1 MRIIITTHRNT
12 TPNAQVS
19 EALSRLRRNRVMQIS
34 VVTGIGVALAL
45 FVARNITFTIFSTAL
60 LALVVTYFL
69 AYKHQ
74 LSASIY
80 LLITTLSLM
89 LFALAITGAGIFDLA
104 ALGFPGLLVFA
115 ATLGGGRLFSVT
127 LALTMAQSLLLSGLA
142 IEGYITPHVPS
153 LRWVHLMFITIIFSV
168 TGFSVYVLVKD
179 IKKLMLSLQIEN
191 QKVEESH
198 AHIQHLAHHDPLT
211 NLPNRLFGEQ
221 LFATMLENCRN
232 NGKNVAVFFL
242 DLDNFKPVNDAMGHA
257 AGDKLLQMVS
267 DKLQASLL
275 PEHHLVRF
283 GGDEFIILAP
293 CEQDSGSVTT
303 LAKTIMHACD
313 AEFDILQTQVAI
325 TASLGVA
332 VAPLHGDDFKQL
344 CRKAD
349 VAMYHSKQN
358 GRNTFHIY
366 ETHLDSEGED
376 RFLLLQMLRTATQT
390 SQFEMYYQPI
400 VNLSNGSTPA
410 LEALIR
416 WPQDDGSFITPDTF
430 IPVAEASGLII
441 EIGQWVINEVCLFG
455 AQMQKLGY
463 KDLRIA
469 INISAVQFRDNTL
482 INIVT
487 SALKQHSIPA
497 SMLELELTE
506 SLFIND
512 KDGIAQQINELRAL
526 GIAIAIDDF
535 GTGYSNLNYLRSFNA
550 TTLKIDRSF
559 IGALGK
565 DKYDKPLIA
574 AIVNMAKSLGL
585 KTVAEGIE
593 DEAALAT
600 LMELGCEFGQGYY
613 WSKPLPARSAH
624 QLLKS

>member
-1 MRIIITTHRNT
+1 
-12 TPNAQVS
+12 
-19 EALSRLRRNRVMQIS
+19 MQIS
-34 VVTGIGVALAL
+34 AVTGIGVALAL
-45 FVARNITFTIFSTAL
+45 LVSRNVTFTIFSTAL
-60 LALVVTYFL
+60 VALCITYFL
-69 AYKHQ
+69 AYKRK
-74 LSASIY
+74 LSAAIY
-80 LLITTLSLM
+80 LLISTLSLM
-89 LFALAITGAGIFDLA
+89 LFALALTGAGIFDLA

-115 ATLGGGRLFSVT
+115 ATLGGGRLFSIT
-127 LALTMAQSLLLSGLA
+127 LALTMVQALLLSGLA
-142 IEGYITPHVPS
+142 IEGFITPHVPS
-153 LRWVHLMFITIIFSV
+153 LRWVHVMFIIIIFSV

-211 NLPNRLFGEQ
+211 NLPNRLYGEQ
-221 LFATMLENCRN
+221 LFTSMFMKRN
-232 NGKNVAVFFL
+232 PDDKNIAVFFL
-242 DLDNFKPVNDAMGHA
+242 DLDNFKPVNDALGHS
-257 AGDKLLQMVS
+257 AGDTLLKMVS
-267 DKLQASLL
+267 EKLQTSL
-275 PEHHLVRF
+275 PHGEHLIRF
-283 GGDEFIILAP
+283 GGDEFIVLAP
-293 CEQDSGSVTT
+293 CARDEESVKT
-303 LAKTIMHACD
+303 LAKTIMQACE
-313 AEFDILQTQVAI
+313 AEFDILESKVSI
-325 TASLGVA
+325 TTSLGVA
-332 VAPLHGDDFKQL
+332 IAPLHGTDFKQL

-349 VAMYHSKQN
+349 VAMYHSKQH

-366 ETHLDSEGED
+366 EASLDNDGEE
-376 RFLLLQMLRTATQT
+376 RFSLLQMLRTATQT

-400 VNLSNGSTPA
+400 VNLNDGSTPA

-416 WPQDDGSFITPDTF
+416 WPQDDGSFIPPDGF
-430 IPVAEASGLII
+430 IPIAESSGLIV
-441 EIGQWVINEVCLFG
+441 EIGQWVIDEVCRFG
-455 AQMQKLGY
+455 AQMQKKGY
-463 KDLRIA
+463 KNLRIA
-469 INISAVQFRDNTL
+469 INISAVQFRDNSL
-482 INIVT
+482 VT
-487 SALKQHSIPA
+487 VVNNALKHHDVPA

-512 KDGIAQQINELRAL
+512 KDGIAQQINQLREL

-613 WSKPLPARSAH
+613 WSKPVPSHSAH
-624 QLLKS
+624 QLLKIS

>member
-1 MRIIITTHRNT
+1 
-12 TPNAQVS
+12 
-19 EALSRLRRNRVMQIS
+19 MQIS
-34 VVTGIGVALAL
+34 AVTGFGVALAL
-45 FVARNITFTIFSTAL
+45 LVARDVTFTIFSTAL
-60 LALVVTYFL
+60 IALCVTYLL
-69 AYKHQ
+69 AYKRK
-74 LSASIY
+74 LTSAIY
-80 LLITTLSLM
+80 LLISTLSLM
-89 LFALAITGAGIFDLA
+89 LFALALTGAGIFDLA

-115 ATLGGGRLFSVT
+115 ATLGGGRLFSIT
-127 LALTMAQSLLLSGLA
+127 LALTMIQAFLLSGLA
-142 IEGYITPHVPS
+142 IEGLIIPHVPS
-153 LRWVHLMFITIIFSV
+153 LRWVHVMFITIIFSV

-211 NLPNRLFGEQ
+211 NLPNRLYGEQ
-221 LFATMLENCRN
+221 LFASMFMLCNQNE
-232 NGKNVAVFFL
+232 KNVAVFFL
-242 DLDNFKPVNDAMGHA
+242 DLDNFKPVNDALGHS
-257 AGDKLLQMVS
+257 AGDTLLKMVS
-267 DKLQASLL
+267 EKLQTSLL
-275 PEHHLVRF
+275 HEHHLIRF

-293 CEQDSGSVTT
+293 CEKDIESVKS
-303 LAKTIMHACD
+303 LAKTIMQACE
-313 AEFDILQTQVAI
+313 AEFDILDTKIAI

-332 VAPLHGDDFKQL
+332 IAPLHGDDFKQL

-349 VAMYHSKQN
+349 VAMYHSKQH

-366 ETHLDSEGED
+366 EARLDSEGED
-376 RFLLLQMLRTATQT
+376 RFSLLQMLRSAVQT

-400 VNLSNGSTPA
+400 VNLNDGSTPA

-416 WPQDDGSFITPDTF
+416 WPQDDGSFIPPDSF
-430 IPVAEASGLII
+430 IPIAESSGLIV
-441 EIGQWVINEVCLFG
+441 EIGQWVINEVCKFG
-455 AQMQKLGY
+455 AQMQKNGY
-463 KDLRIA
+463 TNLRIA
-469 INISAVQFRDNTL
+469 INISAVQFRDNSL
-482 INIVT
+482 VAVVT
-487 SALKQHSIPA
+487 NALKRHDIPA

-512 KDGIAQQINELRAL
+512 KDGIAQQINQLREL

-613 WSKPLPARSAH
+613 WSKPVPSRSAH

>member
-1 MRIIITTHRNT
+1 
-12 TPNAQVS
+12 
-19 EALSRLRRNRVMQIS
+19 MQIS
-34 VVTGIGVALAL
+34 AVTGFGVALAL
-45 FVARNITFTIFSTAL
+45 LVARDVTFTIFSTAL
-60 LALVVTYFL
+60 IALCVTYLL
-69 AYKHQ
+69 AYKRK
-74 LSASIY
+74 LSAAIY
-80 LLITTLSLM
+80 LLISTLSLM
-89 LFALAITGAGIFDLA
+89 LFALALTGAGIFDLA

-115 ATLGGGRLFSVT
+115 ATLGGGRLFSIT
-127 LALTMAQSLLLSGLA
+127 LALTMIQAFLLSGLA
-142 IEGYITPHVPS
+142 IEGLIIPHVPS
-153 LRWVHLMFITIIFSV
+153 LRWVHVMFITIIFSV

-211 NLPNRLFGEQ
+211 NLPNRLYGEQ
-221 LFATMLENCRN
+221 LFASMFMLCNQNE
-232 NGKNVAVFFL
+232 KNVAVFFL
-242 DLDNFKPVNDAMGHA
+242 DLDNFKPVNDALGHS
-257 AGDKLLQMVS
+257 AGDTLLKMVS
-267 DKLQASLL
+267 EKLQTSLL
-275 PEHHLVRF
+275 HEHHLIRF

-293 CEQDSGSVTT
+293 CEKDIESVKS
-303 LAKTIMHACD
+303 LAKTIMQACE
-313 AEFDILQTQVAI
+313 AEFDILDTKIAI

-332 VAPLHGDDFKQL
+332 IAPLHGDDFKQL

-349 VAMYHSKQN
+349 VAMYHSKQH

-366 ETHLDSEGED
+366 EARLDSEGED
-376 RFLLLQMLRTATQT
+376 RFSLLQMLRSAVQT

-400 VNLSNGSTPA
+400 VNLNDGSTPA

-416 WPQDDGSFITPDTF
+416 WPQDDGSFIPPDSF
-430 IPVAEASGLII
+430 IPIAESSGLIV
-441 EIGQWVINEVCLFG
+441 EIGQWVINEVCKFG
-455 AQMQKLGY
+455 AQMQKNGY
-463 KDLRIA
+463 TNLRIA
-469 INISAVQFRDNTL
+469 INISAVQFRDNSL
-482 INIVT
+482 VAVVT
-487 SALKQHSIPA
+487 NALKRHGIPA

-512 KDGIAQQINELRAL
+512 KDGIAQQINQLREL

-613 WSKPLPARSAH
+613 WSKPVPSRSAH

>member
-1 MRIIITTHRNT
+1 
-12 TPNAQVS
+12 
-19 EALSRLRRNRVMQIS
+19 MQIS
-34 VVTGIGVALAL
+34 AVTVFGVALAL
-45 FVARNITFTIFSTAL
+45 LVARDVTFTIFSTAL
-60 LALVVTYFL
+60 IALCVTYLL
-69 AYKHQ
+69 AYKRK
-74 LSASIY
+74 LSAAIY
-80 LLITTLSLM
+80 LLISTLSLM
-89 LFALAITGAGIFDLA
+89 LFALALTGAGIFDLA

-115 ATLGGGRLFSVT
+115 ATLGGGRLFSIT
-127 LALTMAQSLLLSGLA
+127 LALTMIQAFLLSGLA
-142 IEGYITPHVPS
+142 IEGLIIPHVPS
-153 LRWVHLMFITIIFSV
+153 LRWVHVMFITIIFSV

-211 NLPNRLFGEQ
+211 NLPNRLYGEQ
-221 LFATMLENCRN
+221 LFASMFMLCNQNE
-232 NGKNVAVFFL
+232 KNVAVFFL
-242 DLDNFKPVNDAMGHA
+242 DLDNFKPVNDALGHS
-257 AGDKLLQMVS
+257 AGDTLLKMVS
-267 DKLQASLL
+267 EKLQTSLL
-275 PEHHLVRF
+275 HEHHLIRF

-293 CEQDSGSVTT
+293 CEKDIESVKS
-303 LAKTIMHACD
+303 LAKTIMQACE
-313 AEFDILQTQVAI
+313 AEFDILDTKIAI

-332 VAPLHGDDFKQL
+332 IAPLHGDDFKQL

-349 VAMYHSKQN
+349 VAMYHSKQH

-366 ETHLDSEGED
+366 EARLDSEGED
-376 RFLLLQMLRTATQT
+376 RFSLLQMLRSAVQT

-400 VNLSNGSTPA
+400 VNLNDGSTPA

-416 WPQDDGSFITPDTF
+416 WPQDDGSFIPPDSF
-430 IPVAEASGLII
+430 IPIAESSGLIV
-441 EIGQWVINEVCLFG
+441 EIGQWVINEVCKFG
-455 AQMQKLGY
+455 AQMQKNGY
-463 KDLRIA
+463 TNLRIA
-469 INISAVQFRDNTL
+469 INISAVQFRDNSL
-482 INIVT
+482 VAVVT
-487 SALKQHSIPA
+487 NALKRHDIPA

-512 KDGIAQQINELRAL
+512 KDGIAQQINQLREL

-613 WSKPLPARSAH
+613 WSKPVPSRSAH

>member
-1 MRIIITTHRNT
+1 
-12 TPNAQVS
+12 
-19 EALSRLRRNRVMQIS
+19 MQIS
-34 VVTGIGVALAL
+34 AVTGIGVALAL
-45 FVARNITFTIFSTAL
+45 LVSRNVTFTIFSA
-60 LALVVTYFL
+60 ALVALCITYFL
-69 AYKHQ
+69 AYKRK
-74 LSASIY
+74 LSAAIY
-80 LLITTLSLM
+80 LLISTLSLM
-89 LFALAITGAGIFDLA
+89 LFALAVTGAGIFDLA

-115 ATLGGGRLFSVT
+115 ATLGGGRLFSIT
-127 LALTMAQSLLLSGLA
+127 LALTMVQALLLSGLA
-142 IEGYITPHVPS
+142 IEGFITPHVPS
-153 LRWVHLMFITIIFSV
+153 LRWVHVMFIIIIFSV

-211 NLPNRLFGEQ
+211 NLPNRLYGEQ
-221 LFATMLENCRN
+221 LFASMFMKSNPDD
-232 NGKNVAVFFL
+232 KNIAVFFL
-242 DLDNFKPVNDAMGHA
+242 DLDNFKPVNDALGHS
-257 AGDKLLQMVS
+257 AGDTLLKMVS
-267 DKLQASLL
+267 EKLQTSL
-275 PEHHLVRF
+275 PHGEHLIRF
-283 GGDEFIILAP
+283 GGDEFIVLAP
-293 CEQDSGSVTT
+293 CARDEESVKT
-303 LAKTIMHACD
+303 LAKTIMQACE
-313 AEFDILQTQVAI
+313 AEFDILESKVSI
-325 TASLGVA
+325 TTSLGVA
-332 VAPLHGDDFKQL
+332 IAPLHGTDFKQL

-349 VAMYHSKQN
+349 VAMYHSKQH

-366 ETHLDSEGED
+366 EASLDNDGEE
-376 RFLLLQMLRTATQT
+376 RFSLLQMLRTATQT

-400 VNLSNGSTPA
+400 VNLNDGSTPA

-416 WPQDDGSFITPDTF
+416 WPQGDGSFIPPDGF
-430 IPVAEASGLII
+430 IPIAESSGLIV
-441 EIGQWVINEVCLFG
+441 EIGQWVIDEVCRFG
-455 AQMQKLGY
+455 AQMQKKGY
-463 KDLRIA
+463 KNLRIA
-469 INISAVQFRDNTL
+469 INISAVQFRDNSL
-482 INIVT
+482 VT
-487 SALKQHSIPA
+487 VVNNALKHHGVPA

-512 KDGIAQQINELRAL
+512 KDGIAQQINQLREL

-613 WSKPLPARSAH
+613 WSKPVPSHSAH
-624 QLLKS
+624 QLLKIS

>member
-1 MRIIITTHRNT
+1 
-12 TPNAQVS
+12 
-19 EALSRLRRNRVMQIS
+19 MQIS
-34 VVTGIGVALAL
+34 AVTGIGVALAL
-45 FVARNITFTIFSTAL
+45 LVSRNVTFTIFSA
-60 LALVVTYFL
+60 ALVALCITYFL
-69 AYKHQ
+69 AYKRK
-74 LSASIY
+74 LSAAIY
-80 LLITTLSLM
+80 LLISTLSLM
-89 LFALAITGAGIFDLA
+89 LFALALTGAGIFDLA

-115 ATLGGGRLFSVT
+115 ATLGGGRLFSIT
-127 LALTMAQSLLLSGLA
+127 LALTMVQALLLSGLA
-142 IEGYITPHVPS
+142 IEGFITPHVPS
-153 LRWVHLMFITIIFSV
+153 LRWVHVMFIIIIFSV

-211 NLPNRLFGEQ
+211 NLPNRLYGEQ
-221 LFATMLENCRN
+221 LFASMFMKRN
-232 NGKNVAVFFL
+232 PDDKNIAVFFL
-242 DLDNFKPVNDAMGHA
+242 DLDNFKPVNDALGHS
-257 AGDKLLQMVS
+257 AGDTLLKMVS
-267 DKLQASLL
+267 EKLQTSL
-275 PEHHLVRF
+275 PHGEHLIRF
-283 GGDEFIILAP
+283 GGDEFIVLAP
-293 CEQDSGSVTT
+293 CARDEESVKT
-303 LAKTIMHACD
+303 LAKTIMQACE
-313 AEFDILQTQVAI
+313 AEFDILESKVSI
-325 TASLGVA
+325 TTSLGVA
-332 VAPLHGDDFKQL
+332 IAPLHGTDFKQL

-349 VAMYHSKQN
+349 VAMYHSKQH

-366 ETHLDSEGED
+366 EASLDNDGEE
-376 RFLLLQMLRTATQT
+376 RFSLLQMLRTATQT

-400 VNLSNGSTPA
+400 VNLNDGSTPA

-416 WPQDDGSFITPDTF
+416 WPQDDGSFIPPDGF
-430 IPVAEASGLII
+430 IPIAESSGLIV
-441 EIGQWVINEVCLFG
+441 EIGQWVIDEVCRFG
-455 AQMQKLGY
+455 AQMQKKGY
-463 KDLRIA
+463 KNLRIA
-469 INISAVQFRDNTL
+469 INISAVQFRDNSL
-482 INIVT
+482 VT
-487 SALKQHSIPA
+487 VVNNALKHHGVPA

-512 KDGIAQQINELRAL
+512 KDGIAQQINQLREL

-613 WSKPLPARSAH
+613 WSKPVPSHSAH
-624 QLLKS
+624 QLLKIS

>member
-1 MRIIITTHRNT
+1 
-12 TPNAQVS
+12 
-19 EALSRLRRNRVMQIS
+19 MQIS
-34 VVTGIGVALAL
+34 AVTGFGVALAL
-45 FVARNITFTIFSTAL
+45 LVARDVTFTIFSTAL
-60 LALVVTYFL
+60 IALCVTYLL
-69 AYKHQ
+69 AYKRK
-74 LSASIY
+74 LSAAIY
-80 LLITTLSLM
+80 LLISTLSLM
-89 LFALAITGAGIFDLA
+89 LFALALTGAGIFDLA

-115 ATLGGGRLFSVT
+115 ATLGGGRLFSIT
-127 LALTMAQSLLLSGLA
+127 LALTMIQAFLLSGLA
-142 IEGYITPHVPS
+142 IEGLIIPHVPS
-153 LRWVHLMFITIIFSV
+153 LRWVHVMFITIIFSV

-211 NLPNRLFGEQ
+211 NLPNRLYGEQ
-221 LFATMLENCRN
+221 LFASMFMLCNQNE
-232 NGKNVAVFFL
+232 KNVAVFFL
-242 DLDNFKPVNDAMGHA
+242 DLDNFKPVNDALGHS
-257 AGDKLLQMVS
+257 AGDTLLKMVS
-267 DKLQASLL
+267 EKLQTSLL
-275 PEHHLVRF
+275 HEHHLIRF

-293 CEQDSGSVTT
+293 CEKDIESVKS
-303 LAKTIMHACD
+303 LAKTIMQACE
-313 AEFDILQTQVAI
+313 AEFDILDTKIAI

-332 VAPLHGDDFKQL
+332 IAPLHGDDFKQL

-349 VAMYHSKQN
+349 VAMYHSKQH

-366 ETHLDSEGED
+366 EARLDSEGED
-376 RFLLLQMLRTATQT
+376 RFSLLQMLRSAVQT

-400 VNLSNGSTPA
+400 VNLNDGSTPA

-416 WPQDDGSFITPDTF
+416 WPQDDGSFIPPDSF
-430 IPVAEASGLII
+430 IPIAESSGLIV
-441 EIGQWVINEVCLFG
+441 EIGQWVINEVCKFG
-455 AQMQKLGY
+455 AQMQKNGY
-463 KDLRIA
+463 TNLRIA
-469 INISAVQFRDNTL
+469 INISAVQFRENSL
-482 INIVT
+482 VAVVT
-487 SALKQHSIPA
+487 NALKRHDIPA

-512 KDGIAQQINELRAL
+512 KDGIAQQINQLREL

-613 WSKPLPARSAH
+613 WSKPVPSRSAH

>member
-1 MRIIITTHRNT
+1 M
-12 TPNAQVS
+12 S
-19 EALSRLRRNRVMQIS
+19 EALSHLRRNRVMQIS
-34 VVTGIGVALAL
+34 AVTGIGVALAL
-45 FVARNITFTIFSTAL
+45 LVARNVTFTIFSA
-60 LALVVTYFL
+60 ALVALCITYFL
-69 AYKHQ
+69 AYKRK
-74 LSASIY
+74 LSAAIY
-80 LLITTLSLM
+80 LLISTLSLM
-89 LFALAITGAGIFDLA
+89 LFALALTGAGIFDLA

-115 ATLGGGRLFSVT
+115 ATLGGGRLFSIT
-127 LALTMAQSLLLSGLA
+127 LALTMVQALLLSGLA
-142 IEGYITPHVPS
+142 IEGFITPHVPS
-153 LRWVHLMFITIIFSV
+153 LRWVHVMFIIIIFSV

-211 NLPNRLFGEQ
+211 NLPNRLYGEQ
-221 LFATMLENCRN
+221 LFASMFMKRN
-232 NGKNVAVFFL
+232 PDDKNIAVFFL
-242 DLDNFKPVNDAMGHA
+242 DLDNFKPVNDALGHS
-257 AGDKLLQMVS
+257 AGDTLLKMVS
-267 DKLQASLL
+267 EKLQTSL
-275 PEHHLVRF
+275 PHGEHLIRF
-283 GGDEFIILAP
+283 GGDEFIVLAP
-293 CEQDSGSVTT
+293 CARDEESVKT
-303 LAKTIMHACD
+303 LAKTIMQACE
-313 AEFDILQTQVAI
+313 AEFDILESQVSI
-325 TASLGVA
+325 TTSLGVA
-332 VAPLHGDDFKQL
+332 IAPLHGTDFKQL

-349 VAMYHSKQN
+349 VAMYHSKQH

-366 ETHLDSEGED
+366 EASLDNDGEE
-376 RFLLLQMLRTATQT
+376 RFSLLQMLRTATQT

-400 VNLSNGSTPA
+400 VNLNDGSTPA

-416 WPQDDGSFITPDTF
+416 WPQDDGSFIPPDGF
-430 IPVAEASGLII
+430 IPIAESSGLIV
-441 EIGQWVINEVCLFG
+441 EIGQWVINEVCRFG
-455 AQMQKLGY
+455 AQMQKKGY
-463 KDLRIA
+463 KNLRIA
-469 INISAVQFRDNTL
+469 INISAVQFRDNSL
-482 INIVT
+482 VT
-487 SALKQHSIPA
+487 VVNNALKHHSVPA

-512 KDGIAQQINELRAL
+512 KDGIAQQINQLREL

-613 WSKPLPARSAH
+613 WSKPVPSHSAH
-624 QLLKS
+624 QLLKIS